1 MSYLDV
7 GKQSE
12 PYDLFVFAINAEQTR
27 EKYITRMKKFLET
40 IGIDQEKKLT
50 IQERCKVFT
59 DKARTEKEGLVSVI
73 IQFLQYQKSRVSNKE
88 ITGLTL
94 RNYVKVLKLFCEMND
109 LLVP

>member
-1 MSYLDV
+1 
-7 GKQSE
+7 
-12 PYDLFVFAINAEQTR
+12 
-27 EKYITRMKKFLET
+27 MKKFLET

-59 DKARTEKEGLVSVI
+59 DKARTVKEGLVSVI

-109 LLVP
+109 LLVPWKKLTRGLPKSRNYADDRIPRLTRYRK